1 MFLYSGLSPFHI
13 SASPSGFSANINEK
27 IGVENQQKT
36 TCPCCNHVYKVIAV
50 YVANLTGLKLHKTTP
65 RTFFI
70 GVFMGSQHY
79 FAPEMATIRY
89 VCSLCLLYP
98 AWLTKICRYKALKL
112 NEKIAEMWIM
122 QLFS

>member
-1 MFLYSGLSPFHI
+1 MFLLSSLSPFHI

-27 IGVENQQKT
+27 IGGENQQKT

-70 GVFMGSQHY
+70 RGVYGVTALLCTRDGNHTLWLFIVPL
-79 FAPEMATIRY
+79 FVP
-89 VCSLCLLYP
+89 SLVG
-98 AWLTKICRYKALKL
+98 
-112 NEKIAEMWIM
+112 
-122 QLFS
+122 